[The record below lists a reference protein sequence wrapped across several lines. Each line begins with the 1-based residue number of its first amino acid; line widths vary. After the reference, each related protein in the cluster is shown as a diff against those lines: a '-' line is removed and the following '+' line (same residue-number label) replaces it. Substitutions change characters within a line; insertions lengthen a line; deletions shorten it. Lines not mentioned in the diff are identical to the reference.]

1 MLRLKPTNIFDFY
14 APTGGLSKIADFSM
28 RQKNM
33 GATPAST
40 TINGTSRSAY
50 SPPPLLS
57 SPAVRTSSNSN
68 QQWFYW
74 LCGAVII
81 VAAIDYL
88 AERSNEDEKNN
99 KN

>member
-33 GATPAST
+33 GATPTST
-40 TINGTSRSAY
+40 PINGASGSMY
-50 SPPPLLS
+50 SPPTILS
-57 SPAVRTSSNSN
+57 SPSVRASSNSN
-68 QQWFYW
+68 NQWFYW

-81 VAAIDYL
+81 IAAIDYL

-99 KN
+99 RN

>member
-33 GATPAST
+33 GATPTST
-40 TINGTSRSAY
+40 PINGASGSIY
-50 SPPPLLS
+50 SPPTILS
-57 SPAVRTSSNSN
+57 SPSLRTSSNSN
-68 QQWFYW
+68 NQWFYW

-99 KN
+99 RN

>member
-1 MLRLKPTNIFDFY
+1 MLRLKPTNIFDFF
-14 APTGGLSKIADFSM
+14 APTGGSSKIADFSM

-40 TINGTSRSAY
+40 TISGTSRSTY
-50 SPPPLLS
+50 SPPTIS
-57 SPAVRTSSNSN
+57 SPSVRTSSNSN
-68 QQWFYW
+68 HQWFYW